1 MYEILNIRDFSHVSL
16 FSYFCNPKKAGAG
29 GGGGGRVFQTYVSYK
44 GGWSLNFLLLLIL
57 SFWYDITFEVTFFL
71 KILLK
76 FPKLFIRYEDFLHQI

>member
-44 GGWSLNFLLLLIL
+44 GG
-57 SFWYDITFEVTFFL
+57 
-71 KILLK
+71 
-76 FPKLFIRYEDFLHQI
+76 